1 MNTQP
6 LLTVSAP
13 EVVTFRPRTI
23 EINLPTANHIAVFSD
38 VLKAAPRMFTNLHTS
53 AYTQHM
59 QKYVAQH
66 VDYPPL
72 QEMPEWASCFS
83 TEAVHNACK
92 EAFETHTNPQQHRV
106 KLTDRCSAITS
117 TGSTGFSLQ
126 LRITTRAEAVAI
138 FVMLTIGNP
147 MPHAV
152 TYSTDPTLLTRMT
165 SRATVYATYN
175 SFAAGIDYGILAIQL
190 LGN

>member
-23 EINLPTANHIAVFSD
+23 EINLPTANHVAVFSD
-38 VLKAAPRMFTNLHTS
+38 VLKAAPRMFVNLNTS
-53 AYTQHM
+53 AYAQHM
-59 QKYVAQH
+59 RKHATRT
-66 VDYPPL
+66 DYPPL
-72 QEMPEWASCFS
+72 EEMCDYALQFTNSAIHE
-83 TEAVHNACK
+83 ACK
-92 EAFETHTNPQQHRV
+92 QALENFSATSPHLT
-106 KLTDRCSAITS
+106 KLTDRCSMVTS
-117 TGSTGFSLQ
+117 VGSSTFALR
-126 LRITTRAEAVAI
+126 LRIATLAEAVAI

-152 TYSTDPTLLTRMT
+152 TYSTDPTLLTHMT
-165 SRATVYATYN
+165 SQATVYATYN
-175 SFAAGIDYGILAIQL
+175 SFTAGVDYNILAIQL